1 METTEKRSPKAVS
14 TLRALFTKE
23 NKPLTLH
30 DLTKK
35 SGLLSNEVSMALCY
49 LLRQRYVTREAISND
64 NWKIGRKTVYNYT
77 YSPVKLPKE
86 NI

>member
-1 METTEKRSPKAVS
+1 LETTEKQSPKAVS

-23 NKPLTLH
+23 NKPLTLY
-30 DLTKK
+30 DLTQK

-49 LLRQRYVTREAISND
+49 LLRQRYVTRKEISND
-64 NWKIGRKTVYNYT
+64 NWKIGRKTVYSYT

>member
-1 METTEKRSPKAVS
+1 MENTVKRRPKAVT

-30 DLTKK
+30 ELTEK

-49 LLRQRYVTREAISND
+49 LLRQRYVTREPINND
-64 NWKIGRKTVYNYT
+64 NWKIGRKVVFNYT
-77 YSPVKLPKE
+77 YSSVKLPKE

>member
-1 METTEKRSPKAVS
+1 MENTVKRSPKAVT

-30 DLTKK
+30 ELTEK

-49 LLRQRYVTREAISND
+49 LLRQRYVTREPINND
-64 NWKIGRKTVYNYT
+64 NWKIGRKVVFNYT
-77 YSPVKLPKE
+77 YSSVKLPKE